1 MPQLTHRTRPFRP
14 RAATAAAATA
24 AALLLAPTCAPP
36 AAAATAPA
44 RTAPARTAPA
54 RTAPARTAL
63 AWGAC
68 PAPTPNA
75 NGTVTPRDPRQQCA
89 SLRVPRDYRHP
100 EAGSITLEISRIRT
114 ATPAHRHGD
123 LLVVPGGPGGS
134 GLDHPSRMATQLP
147 PAVLDHDDL
156 IGLDE
161 RGIGNSAPVA
171 CGLPPA
177 DRSAALAYPFPAP
190 DGTITANLA
199 HAHRVADSCAART
212 GGYLADITTANSARD
227 LDRVRAALGD
237 PRISYLG
244 TSYGTYLGE
253 VYATLFPARTDR
265 VVLDSVVAP
274 GGERQALG
282 LLGQGAED
290 AFPDL
295 AAWLAAHDSTL
306 HLGADP
312 AAVRA
317 TYDRLTARLDT
328 TPLVLGDGRVLTG
341 NALRTVTYATL
352 VSPAYYPTAAA
363 VWQRAATTPPTTPA
377 AYYPTAAAVWQR
389 AATTP
394 PTTPAAY
401 YPTAAAVWQ
410 RAAATPPAAPAA
422 TPPTTPAAAMSAAA
436 DGPAGPLPGVVPDNF
451 IAAQDAVLCGDT
463 PWPRDSAYY
472 AARTAADRIRH
483 PLTNGMPGNVWP
495 CAFWHYRPAE
505 PPVRI
510 TGAGPRNILL
520 LQDLRDPDTPLTG
533 ARRTRRALG
542 HRAALLTVDAAG
554 HGVDF
559 ADPRVRD
566 PLTAFLLTGR
576 LPG

>member
-54 RTAPARTAL
+54 RTAP

-161 RGIGNSAPVA
+161 RGIGNSTPVA

-363 VWQRAATTPPTTPA
+363 VWQRAA
-377 AYYPTAAAVWQR
+377 
-389 AATTP
+389 
-394 PTTPAAY
+394 
-401 YPTAAAVWQ
+401 
-410 RAAATPPAAPAA
+410 A
-422 TPPTTPAAAMSAAA
+422 TPPTTPPATPAATPAAALSAAA